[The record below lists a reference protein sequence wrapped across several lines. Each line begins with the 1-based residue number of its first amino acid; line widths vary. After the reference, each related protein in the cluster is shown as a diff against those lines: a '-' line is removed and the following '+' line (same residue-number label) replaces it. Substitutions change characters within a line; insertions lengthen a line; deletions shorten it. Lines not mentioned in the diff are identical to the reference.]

1 VRSRVR
7 NQLFCP
13 VCKVVIERDET
24 VRGYEVSKGQ
34 YVRVEDA
41 ELEALEAEANSSID
55 MRELIPIEKVD
66 AVYSES
72 SYYLAPDKGGDKP
85 YRLLAETM
93 AKTGRVVTGANGFS
107 QQGKPGFD
115 PLGQARANST
125 FSVFQRRDPRLRRD
139 SQRRRHKGNEQ
150 GVETRR
156 RLDRENVVGP
166 TSSRSATQMNTASAR
181 SL

>member
-1 VRSRVR
+1 MRSRVR

-24 VRGYEVSKGQ
+24 VRGYEISKGQ

-55 MRELIPIEKVD
+55 MREFIPIEKVD

-85 YRLLAETM
+85 YRLLAENHGEDRPR
-93 AKTGRVVTGANGFS
+93 GRWRKRFFT
-107 QQGKPGFD
+107 
-115 PLGQARANST
+115 
-125 FSVFQRRDPRLRRD
+125 
-139 SQRRRHKGNEQ
+139 
-150 GVETRR
+150 TRK
-156 RLDRENVVGP
+156 
-166 TSSRSATQMNTASAR
+166 AWF
-181 SL
+181 